1 MMKKSKSKSSTNK
14 ARKAIK
20 KEINQKLIT
29 GLKVITHDLVLPS
42 KKLDK
47 ILLKEA
53 KVLARKIS
61 RKLVIDESW
70 LENNSEEQSAPVVE
84 AS

>member
-1 MMKKSKSKSSTNK
+1 MMKKSKNKSSTNK

-70 LENNSEEQSAPVVE
+70 LENNSEEQNAPVVT